1 MKDILGRYLGHLAGY
16 IVATATIVSGL
27 DPKLVPPQYAFLTA
41 VAGTIV
47 AASHHGYTAGVTGAA
62 VKAAADAATSAITS
76 TPAKIVAMILLANA
90 IPFIGGCTTLP
101 TPTQQAGITVAVDIA
116 TGAAIQNGGN
126 ADIWKARAIKFKA
139 IATSVKQ
146 VNDAGTATL
155 ATLMA
160 DLTPQLAL
168 LPPAD
173 QLAAHALVAAL
184 QPYLDQEIAANPD
197 LAKTRAALD
206 VILQAVIDSC
216 NAYGAGSTVTRSDI
230 VLTTYSVS

>member
-1 MKDILGRYLGHLAGY
+1 ML
-16 IVATATIVSGL
+16 
-27 DPKLVPPQYAFLTA
+27 
-41 VAGTIV
+41 VAGV
-47 AASHHGYTAGVTGAA
+47 VTGC
-62 VKAAADAATSAITS
+62 KT
-76 TPAKIVAMILLANA
+76 M
-90 IPFIGGCTTLP
+90 P

-116 TGAAIQNGGN
+116 TGAAIQNGGTT
-126 ADIWKARAIKFKA
+126 DTWKARAAKFKA
-139 IATSVKQ
+139 IAISVKQ

-173 QLAAHALVAAL
+173 QLAAHALVAAI

-197 LAKTRAALD
+197 LATTRAALD

-216 NAYGAGSTVTRSDI
+216 NAYGAGSAVTQSDT
-230 VLTTYSVS
+230 VLTTYPVS